1 MRRADRL
8 FDVIQ
13 VLRTAKK
20 PVTAATL
27 AEELEVTVRTI
38 YRDVAT
44 LQARRVPIEGAPG
57 LGYVL
62 RKGFDLPP
70 LMFTIDEIEAIAVG
84 ARMVQR
90 VRDSELQHA
99 AARVLDK
106 VTVVLPESL
115 RGHVADAPVYV
126 SRGDAVE
133 PKVDMAQV
141 RAAIRD
147 RRKLR
152 IAYVD
157 EKGHRTRRTI
167 WPLAMAYYVD
177 VSVVGAWCELRKDLR
192 NFRVERIASSRML
205 AARFQDH
212 NGRLLAQWLA
222 LPKERPPSRGVRIE
236 PRRRQPG
243 EAGLGELR
251 AIELEERRGN
261 GVEAEGIAFLQNDA
275 GKLAPDFDD
284 EGFGQVMLDSVL
296 DHGADLPVSSP
307 TWSRSDE
314 RAMVEVAES
323 VESTSK

>member
-13 VLRTAKK
+13 VLRTARK

-70 LMFTIDEIEAIAVG
+70 LMFTVDEVEAIAVG
-84 ARMVQR
+84 ARLVRR
-90 VRDSELQHA
+90 VRDKELQRA

-115 RGHVADAPVYV
+115 RGFVADAPIYV
-126 SRGDAVE
+126 SHGDAKD
-133 PKVDMAQV
+133 PTVDLSQV

-147 RRKLR
+147 RRKIR
-152 IAYVD
+152 ISYLD
-157 EKGHRTRRTI
+157 EKGNRTRRTI

-177 VSVVGAWCELRKDLR
+177 VSLIGAWCELRKDFR
-192 NFRVERIASSRML
+192 NFRVERITSSSVL

-212 NGRLLAQWLA
+212 NGKLLAAWLA
-222 LPKERPPSRGVRIE
+222 LPKER
-236 PRRRQPG
+236 
-243 EAGLGELR
+243 A
-251 AIELEERRGN
+251 
-261 GVEAEGIAFLQNDA
+261 
-275 GKLAPDFDD
+275 
-284 EGFGQVMLDSVL
+284 
-296 DHGADLPVSSP
+296 
-307 TWSRSDE
+307 
-314 RAMVEVAES
+314 VARL
-323 VESTSK
+323 

>member
-13 VLRTAKK
+13 VLRSAKK

-62 RKGFDLPP
+62 RQGFDLPP
-70 LMFTIDEIEAIAVG
+70 LMFTIDEVEAIAVG
-84 ARMVQR
+84 ARLVGR
-90 VRDSELQHA
+90 LRDKELQRA

-126 SRGDAVE
+126 SRGDAAE
-133 PKVDMAQV
+133 PRVDMAQV

-147 RRKLR
+147 RRKVR

-157 EKGHRTRRTI
+157 EKGRRTRRTI

-177 VSVVGAWCELRKDLR
+177 VTVVGAWCELRKDLR
-192 NFRVERIASSRML
+192 NFRIERVAASRLL
-205 AARFQDH
+205 AARFHDH
-212 NGRLLAQWLA
+212 NGTLLAEWLA
-222 LPKERPPSRGVRIE
+222 LPKERP
-236 PRRRQPG
+236 
-243 EAGLGELR
+243 A
-251 AIELEERRGN
+251 
-261 GVEAEGIAFLQNDA
+261 
-275 GKLAPDFDD
+275 
-284 EGFGQVMLDSVL
+284 
-296 DHGADLPVSSP
+296 SP
-307 TWSRSDE
+307 
-314 RAMVEVAES
+314 M
-323 VESTSK
+323 

>member
-13 VLRTAKK
+13 VLRSARK
-20 PVTAATL
+20 PVTAAAL

-57 LGYVL
+57 VGYVL

-84 ARMVQR
+84 ARMVR
-90 VRDSELQHA
+90 RLRDKELQQA
-99 AARVLDK
+99 AGRVLEK

-115 RGHVADAPVYV
+115 RGHVSDAPVYV
-126 SRGDAVE
+126 SAGDAAE
-133 PKVDMAQV
+133 PSVDMAQV

-147 RRKLR
+147 RRKMR

-177 VSVVGAWCELRKDLR
+177 ASVLGAWCELRRDLR
-192 NFRVERIASSRML
+192 NFRVERITRSRAL

-212 NGRLLAQWLA
+212 NSRLLARWLA
-222 LPKERPPSRGVRIE
+222 LPKESPASRI
-236 PRRRQPG
+236 
-243 EAGLGELR
+243 
-251 AIELEERRGN
+251 
-261 GVEAEGIAFLQNDA
+261 
-275 GKLAPDFDD
+275 
-284 EGFGQVMLDSVL
+284 
-296 DHGADLPVSSP
+296 
-307 TWSRSDE
+307 
-314 RAMVEVAES
+314 
-323 VESTSK
+323 

>member
-13 VLRTAKK
+13 LLRTARK
-20 PVTAATL
+20 PVTAAAL

-70 LMFTIDEIEAIAVG
+70 LMFTIDEVEAIAVG
-84 ARMVQR
+84 ARLVR
-90 VRDSELQHA
+90 RLRDSELQA
-99 AARVLDK
+99 AARRVLDK

-115 RGHVADAPVYV
+115 RAHVADAPVYV
-126 SRGDAVE
+126 SSGDAAE
-133 PKVDMAQV
+133 PSVDVAQV

-147 RRKLR
+147 RRKMR
-152 IAYVD
+152 MAYVD
-157 EKGHRTRRTI
+157 EKGGRTRRTV

-177 VSVVGAWCELRKDLR
+177 VTVLGAWCELRKDLR
-192 NFRVERIASSRML
+192 NFRVERITASRVL

-222 LPKERPPSRGVRIE
+222 LPKERPVSRV
-236 PRRRQPG
+236 
-243 EAGLGELR
+243 
-251 AIELEERRGN
+251 
-261 GVEAEGIAFLQNDA
+261 
-275 GKLAPDFDD
+275 
-284 EGFGQVMLDSVL
+284 
-296 DHGADLPVSSP
+296 
-307 TWSRSDE
+307 
-314 RAMVEVAES
+314 
-323 VESTSK
+323 